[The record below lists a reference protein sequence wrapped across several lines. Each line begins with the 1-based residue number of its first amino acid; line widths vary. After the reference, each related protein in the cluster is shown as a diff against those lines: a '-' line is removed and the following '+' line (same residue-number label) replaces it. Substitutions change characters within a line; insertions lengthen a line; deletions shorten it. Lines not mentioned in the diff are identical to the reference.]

1 MTNDYKENIL
11 KLVTGQIVDE
21 SQATDL
27 LWQSKVET
35 NVIDQS
41 MPMGNYLRYKNNFIL
56 YGLADGLGTIVVT
69 DLNLNKLANY
79 TTYDSGTALPTS
91 MILKIDDNGLLY
103 GVNKVNNTLILLNNI
118 VKDNKVVLR
127 KAYTIPA
134 AIVTVDDVSKIIDEA
149 TYIVSG
155 RNSSNYLYAES
166 LSIEVGVSPAWVEYT
181 SAITVTAI
189 NDMKT
194 GNPYPASQVYI
205 ARVSGNITIRFF
217 ATTTTDANI
226 YWVNGTAIEY
236 LYQAYQWTAGSGL
249 IFQVVFKNNN
259 EIYVQTAEVL
269 AGSFGSRV
277 EIINLDYFN
286 LFDKTN
292 IYSKTSTAIASGY
305 DTYNYMVYDN
315 GLILSIFSDVM
326 TNGLVTAIV
335 DDLTFYKKE
344 LADGFPSMVY
354 LYGSINYNLIDFIG
368 ADQQLDNFTVWRQQ
382 LIYNSV
388 NYNGQPYESDT
399 MTIPKHISLSGYK
412 TDELN
417 ECIVFDRNLYNL
429 AIDDNITTATVEIPK
444 EYINDIIINNQKV
457 YSENNFENVTS
468 TVTFTKNTL
477 ERVLYDDITVLKI
490 DDGAGGDYT
499 DGEILINNG
508 LNGGETYANTK
519 INKVRFIYDD
529 ASYLDASFFN
539 FKFTFDGGYLTKA
552 TLQADIKNNYTKT
565 ITACEI
571 YAGTTLYTTV
581 PMTTVKRMIL
591 VGKNLFDKSAITS
604 GKYISSN
611 GTVADYYAYSLSDYI
626 PINSNTRYSYQ
637 GISDYSE
644 RGAFYDTNKQLI
656 SAFVES
662 TIVANQYINTPSNA
676 KYVRFTIINTNQDI
690 NKFQLELGSTATDYE
705 PYQETIT
712 NEINYRVSVDF
723 TVKEE

>member
-134 AIVTVDDVSKIIDEA
+134 SIVTVDDVSKIIDEA

-205 ARVSGNITIRFF
+205 ARVSGNIIIRFF

-344 LADGFPSMVY
+344 LADGFPNMVY

-539 FKFTFDGGYLTKA
+539 FVFTYTGGYLTKA
-552 TLQADIKNNYTKT
+552 TLRVDIKNNTAKT
-565 ITACEI
+565 IKSCNI
-571 YAGTTLYTTV
+571 MNGSTLFTSV
-581 PMTTVKRMIL
+581 PL
-591 VGKNLFDKSAITS
+591 NITND
-604 GKYISSN
+604 GKY
-611 GTVADYYAYSLSDYI
+611 
-626 PINSNTRYSYQ
+626 
-637 GISDYSE
+637 
-644 RGAFYDTNKQLI
+644 
-656 SAFVES
+656 
-662 TIVANQYINTPSNA
+662 
-676 KYVRFTIINTNQDI
+676 
-690 NKFQLELGSTATDYE
+690 
-705 PYQETIT
+705 
-712 NEINYRVSVDF
+712 YRVTVDF